1 MELKAH
7 QALDVFTEYQTFFGA
22 REKAKADQADIL
34 KKEQALSSLKE
45 DYFSDKKAV
54 QEVMDTV
61 KDVAAKYPKDNGDVS
76 LFPAENLI
84 QSLID
89 KKADTASLKVE
100 ND

>member
-1 MELKAH
+1 MRGKDETSEETLIEKDEEYVTELELKAH

-34 KKEQALSSLKE
+34 KKEQALSSL
-45 DYFSDKKAV
+45 
-54 QEVMDTV
+54 
-61 KDVAAKYPKDNGDVS
+61 
-76 LFPAENLI
+76 FPAENLI